1 MKEKEKRQM
10 KKGKMREEDENE
22 SRGRRERQ
30 GLSRRIVYPKEEV
43 ELYNSAM
50 ETQWHPFYLSIP
62 VLDFPSPRLLCSP
75 LPSPLPSQVHLR
87 TWKLCIN
94 ITIVR
99 GRVVLGYLSLWVN
112 EFPPSA
118 PIYWL
123 ILLGLGRCA
132 SK

>member
-1 MKEKEKRQM
+1 M
-10 KKGKMREEDENE
+10 KKGKMREEDEDE
-22 SRGRRERQ
+22 TRGRRERDYHDA
-30 GLSRRIVYPKEEV
+30 SYTPRKR
-43 ELYNSAM
+43 LYNSTM
-50 ETQWHPFYLSIP
+50 ETQWHPSYLSIP
-62 VLDFPSPRLLCSP
+62 VLDFPSPRLRPLCSP
-75 LPSPLPSQVHLR
+75 PLSDPPAHLE
-87 TWKLCIN
+87 TLHKYNYCSI
-94 ITIVR
+94 R

>member
-1 MKEKEKRQM
+1 MKLV
-10 KKGKMREEDENE
+10 EEE
-22 SRGRRERQ
+22 RGIITTHRTPQ
-30 GLSRRIVYPKEEV
+30 GRGFIIARWKHNGTRPTFPSP
-43 ELYNSAM
+43 S
-50 ETQWHPFYLSIP
+50 YLSIP
-62 VLDFPSPRLLCSP
+62 QI
-75 LPSPLPSQVHLR
+75 PSPLLSLLSDPPAHLE
-87 TWKLCIN
+87 TLHKYNYCSI
-94 ITIVR
+94 R